1 MYLKAKKIAKNLS
14 YWTLPQGIEEVARS
28 LLWLIDSP
36 AKLSLEEQQ
45 ILSRNSKFRN
55 MYAGRRCFVIGNG
68 PSLNKH
74 DLGLLS
80 NEITITMNKFY
91 LHPILEKWQPTFHC
105 FSDSL
110 ICPDDRPEKL
120 NELLG
125 FANKIV
131 SNIHP
136 QAFFFSLF
144 AKQLLEENKIAI
156 PEKSYYLKPI
166 LAPSIFPVEKH
177 LELTQSLPAGMM
189 TSHLA
194 IAIAL
199 YLGCSPIYLI
209 GYDHDWLAQRSIVPH
224 FYEKNKNNLSSTD
237 DFTQFKYKN
246 LMQWYLVSWELYEA
260 FEKVAKIRG
269 TTIFNATPNS
279 FLDVFPRI
287 EFNTL
292 FE

>member
-14 YWTLPQGIEEVARS
+14 YWTLPPGIKDIARS

-36 AKLSLEEQQ
+36 AKLSLEEHQ
-45 ILSRNSKFRN
+45 ILSQNSKFRN

-68 PSLNKH
+68 PSINKH
-74 DLGLLS
+74 DLSVLG

-105 FSDSL
+105 FSESL
-110 ICPDDRPEKL
+110 LYAESPEKL

-144 AKQLLEENKIAI
+144 AKKLLEENKIAI
-156 PEKSYYLKPI
+156 PEKSYYFKPI

-177 LELTQSLPAGMM
+177 LELTQSLPAGMV

-224 FYEKNKNNLSSTD
+224 FYENKKENLSSTD
-237 DFTQFKYKN
+237 NFSQFDYKKV
-246 LMQWYLVSWELYEA
+246 MQWYLGFWELYEA
-260 FEKVAKIRG
+260 FERTAKMRG
-269 TTIFNATPNS
+269 TTIYNATPNS
-279 FLDVFPRI
+279 FLDVFPRA
-287 EFNTL
+287 EFDTL